1 MRKSTALVSSRD
13 HNLSLN
19 SATYTKVATLS
30 LMKKFCGDKNY
41 TISSVYDDAIYEY
54 LANHRDEI
62 LKIEE
67 EYHDKGGCANI
78 NLEEIGL

>member
-1 MRKSTALVSSRD
+1 MRKSTALVTSRD

-19 SATYTKVATLS
+19 SATYKKAAVLS
-30 LMKKFCGDKNY
+30 TMKKFCGDKKY
-41 TISSVYDDAIYEY
+41 SISSVYDDAVYEY
-54 LANHRDEI
+54 FANHRDEI